1 MLILAVDCA
10 TPAAGIA
17 ISDGEKIKVEYSLNS
32 QGPHSANF
40 MPMIDKC
47 LQDCGCSLKD
57 LDAIAITSGPGSF
70 TGIRIGMATVKG
82 LSLASGVPIIAISTL
97 EALAFNLVLSD
108 YLVCPVLNARKN
120 EVYTAAYDVRGL
132 KPGIL
137 WGPAACSPQVMAE
150 AAKDFAEH
158 RPGVV
163 LLGDGLKPYR
173 EIFHTALGSKLIE
186 VPPHFML
193 PRAASIADLA
203 MIKLKQGDFEDVHK
217 IRPYYIRL
225 SEAEYKL
232 GKGER

>member
-10 TPAAGIA
+10 TPAAGAA
-17 ISDGEKIKVEYSLNS
+17 ISDGEKTIVEYSLNS

-108 YLVCPVLNARKN
+108 YLICPVLNARKN
-120 EVYTAAYDVRGL
+120 EVYTAAYDTRGT
-132 KPGIL
+132 KPEVL
-137 WGPAACSPQVMAE
+137 WGPRLFSPQVMAE
-150 AAKDFAEH
+150 QSKILAESSGGSFAGGRSKTLPGDFSY
-158 RPGVV
+158 RPG
-163 LLGDGLKPYR
+163 
-173 EIFHTALGSKLIE
+173 
-186 VPPHFML
+186 
-193 PRAASIADLA
+193 
-203 MIKLKQGDFEDVHK
+203 Q
-217 IRPYYIRL
+217 
-225 SEAEYKL
+225 
-232 GKGER
+232 